1 MVSSIGVSRRPL
13 RISDSSSMLDL
24 LTVRP
29 KFTRPSCRAAAAAVD
44 QYLLPAPTSAAN
56 PIDGTD
62 RRTDGRTLDCFVT
75 LPAYY
80 ADRVQMT
87 TLYLKVAVTGEL

>member
-44 QYLLPAPTSAAN
+44 QYLLPAPDLSSK
-56 PIDGTD
+56 PD
-62 RRTDGRTLDCFVT
+62 RRDRQSDGRTLDCFVT